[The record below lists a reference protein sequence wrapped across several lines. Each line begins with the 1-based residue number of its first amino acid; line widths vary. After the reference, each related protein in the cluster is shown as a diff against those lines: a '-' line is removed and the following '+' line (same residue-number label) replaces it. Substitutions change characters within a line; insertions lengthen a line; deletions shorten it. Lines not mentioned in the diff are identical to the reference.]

1 MLDAHSLAER
11 ATNKPQQEGEK
22 KPAQNLKAQ
31 VLEFLQREGPS
42 YPVKIAQG
50 VGRESF
56 FVGAVL
62 SELIEVKTIKLSNA
76 KVGGSRVYYIPGQE
90 EKLSILYNYL
100 PDAEKK
106 AYDLLKEKEIVKA
119 KETTPVMRVA
129 LGNITDFSKP
139 ITINGE
145 QAWQWHLSKELP
157 KQQAVVKET
166 QKENQTRIIP
176 EQPIPPK
183 KTTPTKE
190 DTFSKSVEIFF
201 KNNNIK
207 ILEKEIIR
215 KNSESNFTIKIASQI
230 GPLEMFVCAK
240 NKKKI
245 SDQDIMLA
253 HQKGQN
259 KKMSTLFL
267 TTGEQTKKSKE
278 YLEKRLKGFMVF
290 RKI

>member
-1 MLDAHSLAER
+1 MLDAHSLAEK
-11 ATNKPQQEGEK
+11 AANKPPEEEK
-22 KPAQNLKAQ
+22 KPTKNLKTQ
-31 VLEFLQREGPS
+31 VLEFLQNEGPS
-42 YPVKIAQG
+42 FPVKIAQG

-62 SELIEVKTIKLSNA
+62 SELTEVKTIKLSKA

-90 EKLSILYNYL
+90 EKLSILYEYL

-106 AYDLLKEKEIVKA
+106 AYDLLKEKEVIKA

-129 LGNITDFSKP
+129 LNNISDFSKP

-145 QAWQWHLSKELP
+145 PAWQWYLSKEIP
-157 KQQAVVKET
+157 KTPTKTIKRPE
-166 QKENQTRIIP
+166 ENQTKIVP
-176 EQPIPPK
+176 ETPK
-183 KTTPTKE
+183 LKPRPKKE
-190 DTFSKSVEIFF
+190 DTFSRNIETFF
-201 KNNNIK
+201 TNNNIK
-207 ILEKEIIR
+207 ILQKEIIR
-215 KNSESNFTIKIASQI
+215 KNTESNFVIKIASQI

-259 KKMSTLFL
+259 KKMPTLFL
-267 TTGEQTKKSKE
+267 TTGEQTRKSKE
-278 YLEKRLKGFMVF
+278 YLEKTLKGFMVF
-290 RKI
+290 KKI